1 MYTKKTMKSSSSVRK
16 KTPVSSTLKEK
27 GVSKR
32 VVATGT
38 GRTASRLKKF
48 SKRVTKSLLLSSPF
62 QYSVKALGVGVIV
75 ASSLYG
81 VYHFAGKTFANE
93 VVISKSE
100 IVSRVAKLVPVP
112 AEPPYDVVRVEDGVN
127 LQRQNPFYKDV
138 KEGDYILMYKDVA
151 IVYDLRSNAIVA
163 MRTTGKGS
171 ETGRAQSAS
180 GNQDSRE
187 LAGQQDGRTGSR

>member
-1 MYTKKTMKSSSSVRK
+1 MKSSSSVRK
-16 KTPVSSTLKEK
+16 KSQTQSASKEK
-27 GVSKR
+27 STTRKV
-32 VVATGT
+32 TGIPT
-38 GRTASRLKKF
+38 GRTVARLKKF
-48 SKRVTKSLLLSSPF
+48 SKRVTKSVLLSSPF
-62 QYSVKALGVGVIV
+62 QYSVKALGLGAIV
-75 ASSLYG
+75 LSSLYG

-112 AEPPYDVVRVEDGVN
+112 EDPPYDVVRVEDGVN

-163 MRTTGKGS
+163 MRTTGK
-171 ETGRAQSAS
+171 EPRTGRTPNDIENENLQEV
-180 GNQDSRE
+180 R
-187 LAGQQDGRTGSR
+187 

>member
-1 MYTKKTMKSSSSVRK
+1 MYTKRTMKSSSQLRK
-16 KTPVSSTLKEK
+16 KTPTGSSFKEK
-27 GVSKR
+27 SVSKS
-32 VVATGT
+32 VAVRYVGKI
-38 GRTASRLKKF
+38 ANRLKKF
-48 SKRVTKSLLLSSPF
+48 SKRVTKSVLLSSPF
-62 QYSVKALGVGVIV
+62 QNSVKALGVGVII

-100 IVSRVAKLVPVP
+100 IVSRVSKLIPIP
-112 AEPPYDVVRVEDGVN
+112 EEPPYDVVRVEDGVN

-138 KEGDYILMYKDVA
+138 KEGDYILMYKDMA

-171 ETGRAQSAS
+171 EAVKLPATT
-180 GNQDSRE
+180 E
-187 LAGQQDGRTGSR
+187 E